1 MVERRTLQRV
11 VDRAIHQK
19 QPIVLDT
26 SALLEF
32 FSGASPIASLVSV
45 ILEDDA
51 VPIVYSTV
59 TISEVLVRPAR
70 LGNNDLVTSI
80 KLGLEHRT
88 NTRIVVFD
96 GEQAIETA
104 RVRAAT
110 NLKLPDSAIIAAA
123 RTQHAIGIVG
133 ADRQWRGR
141 ELGVPFYYLPD
152 MLEAERG

>member
-1 MVERRTLQRV
+1 MTIFCLR
-11 VDRAIHQK
+11 
-19 QPIVLDT
+19 
-26 SALLEF
+26 S
-32 FSGASPIASLVSV
+32 SWGW
-45 ILEDDA
+45 
-51 VPIVYSTV
+51 STAQ
-59 TISEVLVRPAR
+59 IRES
-70 LGNNDLVTSI
+70 SS
-80 KLGLEHRT
+80 
-88 NTRIVVFD
+88 FD

>member
-1 MVERRTLQRV
+1 MAERGTLQRV
-11 VDRAIHQK
+11 VDQAINQK
-19 QPIVLDT
+19 HPIVLDT

-32 FSGASPIASLVSV
+32 FSGATPMASLVSV
-45 ILEDDA
+45 ILENDA

-59 TISEVLVRPAR
+59 TLAEVLVRPSR
-70 LGNNDLVTSI
+70 LGDRDLVSAI
-80 KLGLEHRT
+80 KMGLEHRA
-88 NTRIVVFD
+88 NTKIAVFD
-96 GEQAIETA
+96 SEQAVETA

-123 RTQHAIGIVG
+123 RTYEAIGIVG

-152 MLEAERG
+152 MLADERG

>member
-1 MVERRTLQRV
+1 MAERRALKQV
-11 VDRAIHQK
+11 VDRSINQN

-32 FSGASPIASLVSV
+32 FSGASPMASMVSA
-45 ILEDDA
+45 ILENDA
-51 VPIVYSTV
+51 VPLIYSTV

-70 LGNNDLVTSI
+70 AGDSNLVSAI
-80 KLGLEHRT
+80 KLGLEHRV
-88 NTRIVVFD
+88 NTKIVVFD

-123 RTQHAIGIVG
+123 RTHHAIGIVG
-133 ADRQWRGR
+133 ADRQWRER

-152 MLEAERG
+152 MLADGKG

>member
-1 MVERRTLQRV
+1 MAERRTLQRV
-11 VDRAIHQK
+11 VERAIHQK

-32 FSGASPIASLVSV
+32 FSGASAMSSLVSA

-70 LGNNDLVTSI
+70 LGDDDLVSAI

-88 NTRIVVFD
+88 NTKIVVFD

-110 NLKLPDSAIIAAA
+110 RLKLPDSAIIAAA